1 MKRFIVIPLF
11 LCMTI
16 LYCSYKIIKKNINS
30 HSTEIQKEEIQ
41 QEEIQQ
47 EEIQKEE
54 IQQEE
59 IQQEESTDFEL
70 VSNHNPL
77 QFQDFLNVYLYVFL
91 FFFFYIVVTIILLQG
106 YNINK
111 DPSMKKFK
119 RKLNRQE
126 RIHVAMTELK
136 FEIFNYIDNY
146 IVQNK
151 LPVGI
156 IVAKENFF
164 VLHLEQDIQS
174 NYLEILKNNLLDK
187 FEGKIKVHKLQ
198 YREDPN
204 VEILNVVEFEIF
216 LNDKHGKP

>member
-41 QEEIQQ
+41 K
-47 EEIQKEE
+47 EEIQK
-54 IQQEE
+54 
-59 IQQEESTDFEL
+59 EESTDFEL

-111 DPSMKKFK
+111 DPSMKRFK

-136 FEIFNYIDNY
+136 FEIFDYIENY

-151 LPVGI
+151 LPVDI

-164 VLHLEQDIQS
+164 ILHLEQDIQCNYIQC

-187 FEGKIKVHKLQ
+187 FEGKIKVHKLE

>member
-1 MKRFIVIPLF
+1 
-11 LCMTI
+11 MTI

-41 QEEIQQ
+41 K
-47 EEIQKEE
+47 EEIQK
-54 IQQEE
+54 
-59 IQQEESTDFEL
+59 EESTDFEL

-91 FFFFYIVVTIILLQG
+91 FFFFYIVVTIILLKG

-111 DPSMKKFK
+111 DPSMKQFK

-136 FEIFNYIDNY
+136 FEIFDYIDNY

-151 LPVGI
+151 LPVDI

-164 VLHLEQDIQS
+164 VLRLEQDNYIS
-174 NYLEILKNNLLDK
+174 NLQCKYLEILKNNLLDK
-187 FEGKIKVHKLQ
+187 FEGKIKV